1 MQGPWEEPREES
13 PPSAEAQLFD
23 AAVRDLLISS
33 LLFVVLFLLAYQA
46 LSHCRRA
53 DPELLRLD
61 NEERIVDTVTLLVC
75 TLSLAVAIATV
86 LLLPLSVI
94 SNEVKL
100 AYPDSFYMQWL
111 TGTLVLQLWRWV
123 SLSANLCI
131 FLLLPFAYLFSE
143 SQGYPGSRPGLLA
156 RFYETLCTFCLL
168 CVVLFGLGTT
178 LFAFFWHGS
187 FLDLW
192 RVYLP
197 ALFSLVSF
205 CSVLL
210 LLLCTPMGH
219 VYLLLFAFRGASAQ
233 LKARL
238 ANRPNDRL
246 RSQLEQLHRAT
257 APSEFCLRIGPQQ
270 QQQVNASAAQQMAV
284 FSPARL
290 LAHLALLCCSLLL
303 TLLEFLFIA
312 HHLLRLA
319 AGLTQHQQA
328 DSLHQSQH
336 HLHGAAFSFGVRS
349 LSSLGGLGALLQTAL
364 VLHSLACSLTG
375 LYSLGPMKRRALR
388 PRDTP
393 LMHMLLN
400 AFCLLLSASA
410 LPLQA
415 RLLGIT
421 TFSLLGTFD
430 SASDYWL
437 DNLPLILIYD
447 LVFAFAT
454 ALCVV
459 NHFARKVWPDVQQQ
473 QWARVFLY
481 SPGASPAAASTVSTK
496 SD

>member
-270 QQQVNASAAQQMAV
+270 QQQ
-284 FSPARL
+284 
-290 LAHLALLCCSLLL
+290 
-303 TLLEFLFIA
+303 
-312 HHLLRLA
+312 
-319 AGLTQHQQA
+319 A

-481 SPGASPAAASTVSTK
+481 SPGASPAAAS
-496 SD
+496 